1 MDKPSKVGFSLQD
14 AVNTNIT
21 ISMAKVAMC
30 GLVMEAIETAILIDN
45 LKVVH
50 VEDTLRILINSK
62 VSLWRVTKIR

>member
-1 MDKPSKVGFSLQD
+1 
-14 AVNTNIT
+14 
-21 ISMAKVAMC
+21 MAKVAMY
-30 GLVMEAIETAILIDN
+30 GLVMEAIETAIPIDN

>member
-1 MDKPSKVGFSLQD
+1 MDKPSKVGFSLRD
-14 AVNTNIT
+14 AVNT
-21 ISMAKVAMC
+21 ISMTKVAMC
-30 GLVMEAIETAILIDN
+30 GLVMEAIKTAILIDN

>member
-1 MDKPSKVGFSLQD
+1 
-14 AVNTNIT
+14 
-21 ISMAKVAMC
+21 MAKVAMC

>member
-1 MDKPSKVGFSLQD
+1 M
-14 AVNTNIT
+14 T
-21 ISMAKVAMC
+21 KVAMC
-30 GLVMEAIETAILIDN
+30 GLVMEAIETAVLIDN

>member
-21 ISMAKVAMC
+21 ISMAKVAMN
-30 GLVMEAIETAILIDN
+30 GLVMEAIETTILIDN

>member
-14 AVNTNIT
+14 AVNT
-21 ISMAKVAMC
+21 ISMTKVAMC

>member
-21 ISMAKVAMC
+21 ISMAKVAMY
-30 GLVMEAIETAILIDN
+30 GLVMEAIETAIPLDN

>member
-14 AVNTNIT
+14 AVNT
-21 ISMAKVAMC
+21 ISMTKVAMC
-30 GLVMEAIETAILIDN
+30 GLVMEAIETAIPIDN